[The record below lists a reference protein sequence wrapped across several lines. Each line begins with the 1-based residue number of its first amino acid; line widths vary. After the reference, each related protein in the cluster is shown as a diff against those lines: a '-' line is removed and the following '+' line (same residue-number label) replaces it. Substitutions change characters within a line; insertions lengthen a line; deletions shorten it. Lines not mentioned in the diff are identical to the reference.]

1 MWHIAMPVEE
11 PSTASTADM
20 AGTTADMAG
29 TGTSFPRGVIER
41 HSRLGPL
48 HIAAVSKKPKLP
60 PFDD

>member
-11 PSTASTADM
+11 PSTAS
-20 AGTTADMAG
+20 TADMAG

-60 PFDD
+60 HFDD